1 MEATVLSW
9 RFQNI
14 LSIIVI
20 ILGIGLIATLGG
32 QVFQMSRSNSQQ
44 VARMNIINWSIIGAW
59 QNWLLV
65 AFAATLLC
73 FVMHLFMRK
82 QVYGAFA

>member
-32 QVFQMSRSNSQQ
+32 QVFQMSRGNSQ
-44 VARMNIINWSIIGAW
+44 
-59 QNWLLV
+59 
-65 AFAATLLC
+65 
-73 FVMHLFMRK
+73 
-82 QVYGAFA
+82 